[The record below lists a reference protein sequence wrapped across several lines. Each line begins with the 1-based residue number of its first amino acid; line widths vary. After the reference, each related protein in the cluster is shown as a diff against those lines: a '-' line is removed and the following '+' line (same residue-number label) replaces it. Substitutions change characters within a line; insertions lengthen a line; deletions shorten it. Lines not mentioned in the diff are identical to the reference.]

1 MHLGIGGWTMKK
13 IAIVA
18 DGWRR
23 YINYAWIEG
32 CRSYIAEHNLDVDL
46 YVFNSFGNFNRDKKY
61 NIGEYNITNLPD
73 FSQFDGIIL
82 ELTNIFNSK
91 VKERIIQRVRESG
104 VPAVSLIEEL
114 PDMYYTG
121 IDNYAAMEM
130 IVEHLVTVHGCR
142 VLNFVGGPVD
152 NAENQHRKQAY
163 CDVLRCHG
171 IPVEEKRI
179 YCNDYEIETGE
190 NAFDYFKEKEL
201 IPDAFVCANDNI
213 AVGICH
219 RAKEEGYEVPRD
231 FLLSGFD
238 NFDKAAYYSP
248 RITTVGFTKNII
260 AYKAIELLNQIWNGM
275 LKDKTLYASAECVF
289 QESCGCEAKNPP
301 SRGQYVIDR
310 IFEEARDEKVTNNLL
325 EFKRHLIE
333 CESYEEIAECYAQY
347 MSIMDC
353 EGMCI
358 VMNHDILQAEEF
370 TTTDTNTKEEHLI
383 IGYPERMDA
392 VVAVCNGCVQKNIEL
407 KPGELLPQKE
417 ESGGGNLYLFSPL
430 HFRDREIGYSV
441 FYNCDYVV
449 NNQFLFEILSTF
461 QESLENLYNRVV
473 LRRMNKELSMLYIR
487 DSLTGLYNRM
497 AYNRLAMPMFERCMQ
512 NHKPVMIMFVDVDR
526 LKYINDS
533 FGHDMGNLAIKTLA
547 TAIRQCCPSEAICMR
562 YGGDEFVILAD
573 GYNADS
579 ANELVENITERIGR
593 TSEALDT
600 GFNISASI
608 GYVIAEDEEQT
619 LNDYINMADEQMYT
633 IKKRKQMQRSD
644 ETTPTHR
651 E

>member
-1 MHLGIGGWTMKK
+1 MKK

-23 YINYAWIEG
+23 YINYAWIGG
-32 CRSYIAEHNLDVDL
+32 CRSYIAERNLDVDL
-46 YVFNSFGNFNRDKKY
+46 YVFNSFGNFSRDKKY

-82 ELTNIFNSK
+82 ELTNIFNPV
-91 VKERIIQRVRESG
+91 VKERIIHRVLESG
-104 VPAVSLIEEL
+104 VPAVSLVEEL
-114 PDMYYTG
+114 PGMYYTG

-130 IVEHLVTVHGCR
+130 IVEHLVTEHGCK
-142 VLNFVGGPVD
+142 VLNFAGGPVD
-152 NAENQHRKQAY
+152 NAENKYRKQAY
-163 CDVLRCHG
+163 CDVLRRHG

-179 YCNDYEIETGE
+179 FCRDYEIETGE
-190 NAFDYFKEKEL
+190 KAFDYFKEKDL
-201 IPDAFVCANDNI
+201 IPEAFVCANDNI

-248 RITTVGFTKNII
+248 RITTVGFTKDAI
-260 AYKAIELLNQIWNGM
+260 AYKAIELLNQIWNGTA
-275 LKDKTLYASAECVF
+275 KDKVLYVSAECVF
-289 QESCGCEAKNPP
+289 QESCGCTPEHPQ

-310 IFEEARDEKVTNNLL
+310 IFGEAREEKMTNSLL

-333 CESYEEIAECYAQY
+333 CESYEEIAECFAQY

-353 EGMCI
+353 EGMSV

-370 TTTDTNTKEEHLI
+370 TAADTITKEERI
-383 IGYPERMDA
+383 ITGYPKKMNA
-392 VVAVCNGCVQKNIEL
+392 VVVARNNSITKNIEL
-407 KPGELLPQKE
+407 QSGELFPPKE
-417 ESGGGNLYLFSPL
+417 ESKGGNLYLFSPL
-430 HFRDREIGYSV
+430 HFRDREIGYTV
-441 FYNCDYVV
+441 FRNCDYVV
-449 NNQFLFEILSTF
+449 NNQFLFEILNTF

-473 LRRMNKELSMLYIR
+473 LRRMNQELSMLYIM

-497 AYNRLAMPMFERCMQ
+497 AYNRLAMPLFERCMQ

-547 TAIRQCCPSEAICMR
+547 TAIRQCCHSEAICMR
-562 YGGDEFVILAD
+562 YGGDEFVILSD
-573 GYNADS
+573 GYDEET
-579 ANELVENITERIGR
+579 ANELVESITDMIAR

-600 GFNISASI
+600 GFSISASI

-619 LNDYINMADEQMYT
+619 LNDYINQADEQMYA
-633 IKKRKQMQRSD
+633 IKKRKKMQRTD
-644 ETTPTHR
+644 ESIPTHR